1 MENRIDYVRTAE
13 GGYRICFESPFF
25 YGDRVAF
32 DSINGRGEGHVA
44 DITLARD
51 GSVYYVVEAADGTA
65 AYGGIYARE
74 MRLLARGGPESQE
87 NA

>member
-1 MENRIDYVRTAE
+1 METRIDYVRTAE

-25 YGDRVAF
+25 YGDWVAF

-44 DITLARD
+44 DITLAGD
-51 GSVYYVVEAADGTA
+51 GSVYYVVETVDGTA

-74 MRLLARGGPESQE
+74 MRLLAGGGPASQA